1 MNSTSAENKTFSN
14 SNRVGRTAGLYSI
27 WNSTEPPT
35 EPDCWGYQ
43 PFGLRYSRHF
53 HSNRADLRIIVS
65 VCFALARSTK
75 RPKERY
81 QRHQAFLN
89 ISRKNFHKLQMI
101 QFGMKYFGLDYYI
114 EVRKKRVCSVER
126 GLGVMQTSTS
136 DKRDIDVNLFTLNK
150 V

>member
-1 MNSTSAENKTFSN
+1 
-14 SNRVGRTAGLYSI
+14 
-27 WNSTEPPT
+27 
-35 EPDCWGYQ
+35 
-43 PFGLRYSRHF
+43 
-53 HSNRADLRIIVS
+53 
-65 VCFALARSTK
+65 
-75 RPKERY
+75 
-81 QRHQAFLN
+81 
-89 ISRKNFHKLQMI
+89 MI